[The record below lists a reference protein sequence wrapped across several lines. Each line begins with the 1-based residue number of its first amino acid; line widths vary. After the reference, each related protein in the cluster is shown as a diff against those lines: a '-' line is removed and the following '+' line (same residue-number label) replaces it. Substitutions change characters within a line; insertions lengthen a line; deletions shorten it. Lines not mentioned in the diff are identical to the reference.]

1 MTDYKAIIGKG
12 VKVVSTNL
20 DNAEGEGQIWFNSTT
35 GEFKDII
42 NVTAWASGGNITQ
55 ATTGVANAGTQTASV
70 AYGGND
76 GSATTR
82 TLEYNGSGWTAGGA
96 LPEARSEMSKG
107 GTQTAAIAT
116 GGKSSP
122 PGMDAS
128 FEYDGS
134 SWTAG
139 GTMGTGRYTQGG
151 DGTQTAAFICGGQ
164 LNPPI
169 SPSNATEEYN
179 GSSWTAGG
187 NLNQARNRIRAAG
200 LQTSG
205 LALGGSGY
213 PLSVGPIGTSSE
225 EYDGSSWTTGNA
237 INTARYGHAAGGAQ
251 TSALLFGG
259 TGSPTTLTAT
269 ESYDGTSYT
278 TSPASL
284 ASGRN
289 NLGGDGGN
297 NAYLA
302 VGGNVSGPAKTSNTE
317 EFTSSVNL
325 ITAPAWASGGNM
337 PVAKRIGACSK
348 GGSVDSSLTFGGD
361 TLPMGAGQPQVKT
374 TEEYDGSSWTSG
386 GNIAN
391 NISGS
396 AGAGTQTA
404 AIGATGYS
412 FPSPWQTAGASYV
425 SNSFEYDGSSWT
437 NVTAYPT
444 TAVGLISFGTQTA
457 SAFGGGAQGGSPG
470 PEASY
475 KSKDYKEYDGTNWT
489 SGGSTN
495 SYHSRTQ
502 SSAGT
507 QTAGIVYGGYD
518 SPGGNPSQRGDTVEE
533 YNGTAWTSAL
543 TAPKE
548 NAIGAGFGTQS
559 AFLATNGQEGPIPSS
574 PGSTGY
580 SLTTFVYDGTT
591 FATDA
596 NVATRRVYAGGDGT
610 IGSAA
615 GMVCGGST
623 TYSTRTTATEEYTQG
638 STALNIKTVS
648 TS

>member
-12 VKVVSTNL
+12 IKVVSTNL

-35 GEFKDII
+35 GEFKDILNI
-42 NVTAWASGGNITQ
+42 QAWSSSGALATSRFNMGAGVTPVTAGVVFGG
-55 ATTGVANAGTQTASV
+55 TGNSTSTE
-70 AYGGND
+70 
-76 GSATTR
+76 
-82 TLEYNGSGWTAGGA
+82 EYNGSGFTIGGA
-96 LPEARSEMSKG
+96 LGTGRYVLG
-107 GTQTAAIAT
+107 GFGTQTATVGAGGYVNGTGDVANVEEYNGTAWSEVNDIPAARRGQGAFGTQTAGAIAGGVPNLNTTLHYDGTNWTSGGNLPVGQDRTEGAGT
-116 GGKSSP
+116 GTLTAGFMAA
-122 PGMDAS
+122 GDNRTS

-139 GTMGTGRYTQGG
+139 PSTSSDHDGGADTGI
-151 DGTQTAAFICGGQ
+151 QTAAITFGGFLSPGSGQ
-164 LNPPI
+164 VTSTELYNGTSFTTSPATMANGRYGIGHGGFTGTSAFAAGGDKNPGTI
-169 SPSNATEEYN
+169 SDTEEYN
-179 GSSWTAGG
+179 SSTTA
-187 NLNQARNRIRAAG
+187 
-200 LQTSG
+200 
-205 LALGGSGY
+205 
-213 PLSVGPIGTSSE
+213 
-225 EYDGSSWTTGNA
+225 
-237 INTARYGHAAGGAQ
+237 
-251 TSALLFGG
+251 
-259 TGSPTTLTAT
+259 
-269 ESYDGTSYT
+269 
-278 TSPASL
+278 
-284 ASGRN
+284 
-289 NLGGDGGN
+289 
-297 NAYLA
+297 
-302 VGGNVSGPAKTSNTE
+302 
-317 EFTSSVNL
+317 

-337 PVAKRIGACSK
+337 PVAKRIGGCSK
-348 GGSVDSSLTFGGD
+348 GGNISSLTFGGD

-386 GNIAN
+386 GNISN

-548 NAIGAGFGTQS
+548 NAIGAGFGTQT
-559 AFLATNGQEGPIPSS
+559 AFLATNGQENPIPSS

-580 SLTTFVYDGTT
+580 SFTTFVYDGTT

-596 NVATRRVYAGGDGT
+596 NVATRRVYAGGDGA

>member
-12 VKVVSTNL
+12 IKVVSTNL

-35 GEFKDII
+35 GEFKDIL
-42 NVTAWASGGNITQ
+42 NLQAWSSGG
-55 ATTGVANAGTQTASV
+55 ALSKAKARYTTGGVGTQTAALAVGGYSTAIV
-70 AYGGND
+70 AD
-76 GSATTR
+76 TE
-82 TLEYNGSGWTAGGA
+82 EYNGSGWTAGGA
-96 LPEARSEMSKG
+96 LGTGRYGTFTA
-107 GTQTAAIAT
+107 GTQTAGLAAT
-116 GGKSSP
+116 GKASP
-122 PGMDAS
+122 GVV
-128 FEYDGS
+128 
-134 SWTAG
+134 T
-139 GTMGTGRYTQGG
+139 
-151 DGTQTAAFICGGQ
+151 
-164 LNPPI
+164 NV
-169 SPSNATEEYN
+169 EEYN
-179 GSSWTAGG
+179 GSSWSEVNNNSAGRFLGSSCGTQTAALIYGGVTPPESNATEEYDGTNWTSGG
-187 NLNQARNRIRAAG
+187 NLNTARNTAFSFGSQTAAVAAG
-200 LQTSG
+200 G
-205 LALGGSGY
+205 GPGSGN
-213 PLSVGPIGTSSE
+213 TDATE
-225 EYDGSSWTTGNA
+225 HYDGSSWTTVNSMG
-237 INTARYGHAAGGAQ
+237 TARRSGAASIASPQSSGLA
-251 TSALLFGG
+251 FGG
-259 TGSPTTLTAT
+259 FTSDEVTTT
-269 ESYDGTSYT
+269 EKYDGTTWT
-278 TSPASL
+278 TSPAMGT
-284 ASGRN
+284 GRYG
-289 NLGGDGGN
+289 LGGAGDSSGSALAFGGQDN
-297 NAYLA
+297 
-302 VGGNVSGPAKTSNTE
+302 SSNTFSATE
-317 EFTSSVNL
+317 EFTSSVNV

-337 PVAKRIGACSK
+337 PVAKRIGGCSK

-386 GNIAN
+386 GNISN

-470 PEASY
+470 PEANY

-518 SPGGNPSQRGDTVEE
+518 SPGGNPSGKGDAVEE

-548 NAIGAGFGTQS
+548 NSIGAGFGTQT
-559 AFLATNGQEGPIPSS
+559 AFLATNGQESPIPSS

-580 SLTTFVYDGTT
+580 SFTTLVYDGTT

>member
-12 VKVVSTNL
+12 IKVVSTNL

-35 GEFKDII
+35 GEFKDILNI
-42 NVTAWASGGNITQ
+42 QAWSSSGALATSRFNMGAGVTPVTAGIVFGGTSNSTS
-55 ATTGVANAGTQTASV
+55 TE
-70 AYGGND
+70 
-76 GSATTR
+76 
-82 TLEYNGSGWTAGGA
+82 EYNGSGFTIGGA
-96 LPEARSEMSKG
+96 LGTGRYVLG
-107 GTQTAAIAT
+107 GFGTQTATVGAGGYVNGTGDVANVEEYNGTAWSEVNDIPAARRGQGAFGTQTAGAIAGGVPNLNTTLHYDGTNWTSGGNLPVGQDRTEGAGT
-116 GGKSSP
+116 GTLTAGFMAA
-122 PGMDAS
+122 GDNRTS

-139 GTMGTGRYTQGG
+139 PSTSSDHDGGADTGI
-151 DGTQTAAFICGGQ
+151 QTAAITFGGFLSPGSGQ
-164 LNPPI
+164 VTSTELYNGTSFTTSPATMANGRYGIGHGGFTGTSAFAAGGDKNPGTI
-169 SPSNATEEYN
+169 SDTEEYN
-179 GSSWTAGG
+179 SSTTA
-187 NLNQARNRIRAAG
+187 
-200 LQTSG
+200 
-205 LALGGSGY
+205 
-213 PLSVGPIGTSSE
+213 
-225 EYDGSSWTTGNA
+225 
-237 INTARYGHAAGGAQ
+237 
-251 TSALLFGG
+251 
-259 TGSPTTLTAT
+259 
-269 ESYDGTSYT
+269 
-278 TSPASL
+278 
-284 ASGRN
+284 
-289 NLGGDGGN
+289 
-297 NAYLA
+297 
-302 VGGNVSGPAKTSNTE
+302 
-317 EFTSSVNL
+317 

-337 PVAKRIGACSK
+337 PVAKRIGGCSK
-348 GGSVDSSLTFGGD
+348 GGNISSLTFGGD

-386 GNIAN
+386 GNISN

-475 KSKDYKEYDGTNWT
+475 KSKNYKEYDGTNWT
-489 SGGSTN
+489 SAGSTN

-548 NAIGAGFGTQS
+548 NAIGAGFGTQT
-559 AFLATNGQEGPIPSS
+559 AFLATNGQENPIPSS

-580 SLTTFVYDGTT
+580 SFTTFVYDGTT

>member
-12 VKVVSTNL
+12 IKVVSTNL

-35 GEFKDII
+35 GEFKDILNI
-42 NVTAWASGGNITQ
+42 QAWSSSGALATSRFNMGAGVTPVTAGIVFGGTSNSTS
-55 ATTGVANAGTQTASV
+55 TE
-70 AYGGND
+70 
-76 GSATTR
+76 
-82 TLEYNGSGWTAGGA
+82 EYNGSGFTIGGA
-96 LPEARSEMSKG
+96 LGTGRYVLG
-107 GTQTAAIAT
+107 GFGTQTATVGAGGYVNGTGDVANVEEYNGTAWSEVNDIPAARRGQGAFGTQTAGAIAGGVPNLNTTLHYDGTNWTSGGNLPVGQDRTEGAGT
-116 GGKSSP
+116 GTLTAGFMAA
-122 PGMDAS
+122 GDNRTS

-139 GTMGTGRYTQGG
+139 PSTSSDHDGGADTGI
-151 DGTQTAAFICGGQ
+151 QTAAITFGGFLSPGSGQ
-164 LNPPI
+164 VTSTELYNGTSFTTSPATMANGRYGIGHGGFTGTSAFAAGGDKNPGTI
-169 SPSNATEEYN
+169 SDTEEYN
-179 GSSWTAGG
+179 SSTTA
-187 NLNQARNRIRAAG
+187 
-200 LQTSG
+200 
-205 LALGGSGY
+205 
-213 PLSVGPIGTSSE
+213 
-225 EYDGSSWTTGNA
+225 
-237 INTARYGHAAGGAQ
+237 
-251 TSALLFGG
+251 
-259 TGSPTTLTAT
+259 
-269 ESYDGTSYT
+269 
-278 TSPASL
+278 
-284 ASGRN
+284 
-289 NLGGDGGN
+289 
-297 NAYLA
+297 
-302 VGGNVSGPAKTSNTE
+302 
-317 EFTSSVNL
+317 

-337 PVAKRIGACSK
+337 PVAKRIGGCSK
-348 GGSVDSSLTFGGD
+348 GGNISSLTFGGD

-386 GNIAN
+386 GNISN

-548 NAIGAGFGTQS
+548 NAIGAGFGTQT
-559 AFLATNGQEGPIPSS
+559 AFLATNGQENPIPSS

-580 SLTTFVYDGTT
+580 SFTTFVYDGTT

>member
-12 VKVVSTNL
+12 IKVVSTNL

-35 GEFKDII
+35 GEFKDILNI
-42 NVTAWASGGNITQ
+42 QAWSSSGALATSRFNMGAGVTPVTAGIVFGGTSNSTS
-55 ATTGVANAGTQTASV
+55 TE
-70 AYGGND
+70 
-76 GSATTR
+76 
-82 TLEYNGSGWTAGGA
+82 EYNGSGFTIGGA
-96 LPEARSEMSKG
+96 LGTGRYVLG
-107 GTQTAAIAT
+107 GFGTQTATVGAGGYVNGTGDVANVEEYNGTAWSEVNDIPAARRGQGAFGTQTAGAIAGGVPNLNTTLHYDGTNWTSGGNLPVGQDRTEGAGT
-116 GGKSSP
+116 GTLTAGFMAA
-122 PGMDAS
+122 GDNRTS

-139 GTMGTGRYTQGG
+139 PSTSSDHDGGADTGI
-151 DGTQTAAFICGGQ
+151 QTAAITFGGFLSPGSGQ
-164 LNPPI
+164 VTSTELYNGTSFTTSPATMANGRYGIGHGGFTGTSAFAAGGDKNPGTI
-169 SPSNATEEYN
+169 SDTEEYN
-179 GSSWTAGG
+179 SSTTA
-187 NLNQARNRIRAAG
+187 
-200 LQTSG
+200 
-205 LALGGSGY
+205 
-213 PLSVGPIGTSSE
+213 
-225 EYDGSSWTTGNA
+225 
-237 INTARYGHAAGGAQ
+237 
-251 TSALLFGG
+251 
-259 TGSPTTLTAT
+259 
-269 ESYDGTSYT
+269 
-278 TSPASL
+278 
-284 ASGRN
+284 
-289 NLGGDGGN
+289 
-297 NAYLA
+297 
-302 VGGNVSGPAKTSNTE
+302 
-317 EFTSSVNL
+317 

-337 PVAKRIGACSK
+337 PVAKRIGGCSK
-348 GGSVDSSLTFGGD
+348 GGNISSLTFGGD

-386 GNIAN
+386 GNISN

-489 SGGSTN
+489 SAGSTN

-548 NAIGAGFGTQS
+548 NAIGAGFGTQT
-559 AFLATNGQEGPIPSS
+559 AFLATNGQENPIPSS

-580 SLTTFVYDGTT
+580 SFTTFVYDGTT

>member
-35 GEFKDII
+35 GEFKDIL
-42 NVTAWASGGNITQ
+42 NLQAWSSSGALATSRFNMGAGVTPVTAGVVFGG
-55 ATTGVANAGTQTASV
+55 TGNSTSTE
-70 AYGGND
+70 
-76 GSATTR
+76 
-82 TLEYNGSGWTAGGA
+82 EYNGSGFTIGGA
-96 LPEARSEMSKG
+96 LGTGRYVLG
-107 GTQTAAIAT
+107 GFGTQTATVGAGGYVNGTGDVANVEEYNGTAWSEVNDIPAARRGQGAFGTQTAGAIAGGVPNLNTTLHYDGTNWTSGGNLPVGQDRTEGAGT
-116 GGKSSP
+116 GTLTAGFMAA
-122 PGMDAS
+122 GDNRTS

-139 GTMGTGRYTQGG
+139 PSTSSDHDGGNDTGI
-151 DGTQTAAFICGGQ
+151 QTAAITFGGFLSPGSGQ
-164 LNPPI
+164 VTSTELYNGTSFTTSPATMANGRYGIGHGGFTGTSAFAAGGDKNPGTI
-169 SPSNATEEYN
+169 SDTEEYN
-179 GSSWTAGG
+179 SSTTA
-187 NLNQARNRIRAAG
+187 
-200 LQTSG
+200 
-205 LALGGSGY
+205 
-213 PLSVGPIGTSSE
+213 
-225 EYDGSSWTTGNA
+225 
-237 INTARYGHAAGGAQ
+237 
-251 TSALLFGG
+251 
-259 TGSPTTLTAT
+259 
-269 ESYDGTSYT
+269 
-278 TSPASL
+278 
-284 ASGRN
+284 
-289 NLGGDGGN
+289 
-297 NAYLA
+297 
-302 VGGNVSGPAKTSNTE
+302 
-317 EFTSSVNL
+317 

-337 PVAKRIGACSK
+337 PVAKRIGGCSK
-348 GGSVDSSLTFGGD
+348 GGNISSLTFGGD

-386 GNIAN
+386 GNISN

-475 KSKDYKEYDGTNWT
+475 KSKNYKEYDGTNWT
-489 SGGSTN
+489 SAGSTN

-548 NAIGAGFGTQS
+548 NAIGAGFGTQT
-559 AFLATNGQEGPIPSS
+559 AFLATNGQENPIPSS

-580 SLTTFVYDGTT
+580 SFTTFVYDGTT

-596 NVATRRVYAGGDGT
+596 NVATRRVYAGGDGA